1 MKAFWAKIVAYFMA
15 VIAFFTGFFGLNK
28 KPAEPQPEPTTV
40 IEQTTEPVTEPTS
53 EPTSE
58 PTTSIYWES
67 GTYMLKKGPQKTMNI
82 NAIHQ
87 LESVTDTIGDGYII
101 TTEDGKVIV
110 IDGGYQTE
118 TANFLSYLKT
128 VTGQEQPHV
137 DLWFLTHPH
146 GDHCQVF
153 YELIENQPEA
163 LTYDTVCL
171 KFAPVGFYVGIDSE
185 AEYLVGEY
193 ERLHLLFADKEYIPA
208 DGDRFSVG
216 AARFTM
222 LYTFD
227 PSFTRCNESSLVF
240 RMELGGKSVLFTGD
254 IAFNAAYKMMN
265 NPEYAPLLDCDVC
278 KMAHHGQDAVNRD
291 FYEVVTPEIC
301 LWPTPS
307 WLWTNLNGTGPY
319 TTLETRQW
327 VEDLGV
333 AKSVIKM
340 DGSFVLFLNE
350 TADI

>member
-1 MKAFWAKIVAYFMA
+1 MNSAA
-15 VIAFFTGFFGLNK
+15 VRQLSQHIDHSRQVSGNAPGGISMPVMESQIFIGLND
-28 KPAEPQPEPTTV
+28 
-40 IEQTTEPVTEPTS
+40 S
-53 EPTSE
+53 ETKQQKLS
-58 PTTSIYWES
+58 TDRYAAI
-67 GTYMLKKGPQKTMNI
+67 LKEVCKDFGVPFSFN
-82 NAIHQ
+82 
-87 LESVTDTIGDGYII
+87 
-101 TTEDGKVIV
+101 V
-110 IDGGYQTE
+110 IDGGYKTE

-193 ERLHLLFADKEYIPA
+193 ERLHPLFADKEYIPA

-319 TTLETRQW
+319 TTLETREW

-350 TADI
+350 TADM